1 MTKGRQMHA
10 RRNTVLAVA
19 VLSVL
24 ALGIVATGAARSGAT
39 KKVVYIQG
47 ITGNPFYTSVTCGA
61 QKAAK
66 QMGVDFSYQGPDE
79 WSVSKQTDIVNAVAA
94 SHPDAIMISIAD
106 PKSMIAPLAQAK
118 AAGIKIITIDGDLE
132 KTDIASSN
140 IQSDNSKGGYLGG
153 QRLAAVMHGKGQV
166 IALDNEP
173 GIPLS
178 EQRWQGMAKALKKY
192 PNIKFLGVKY
202 THNSTAA
209 AANIVATT
217 ASTNSKLTG
226 VFTAETNNSEGAIT
240 GIRQAKRV
248 GKVHLVGYDTSDPIV
263 AALKAGKMDGDVVQY
278 PRREGE
284 LGIKFAVDLGNGKS
298 VPRNQGVPFVI
309 ATPKNVNS
317 ALVKQYIY
325 STHC

>member
-1 MTKGRQMHA
+1 MHVRTRTPLVAATVALLGLAIVGATAA
-10 RRNTVLAVA
+10 R
-19 VLSVL
+19 
-24 ALGIVATGAARSGAT
+24 TGAT
-39 KKVVYIQG
+39 VKVVYIQG

-61 QKAAK
+61 QKVA
-66 QMGVDFSYQGPDE
+66 QQLGVDFSYQGPNE

-94 SHPDAIMISIAD
+94 SKPDAIMISIAD
-106 PKSMIAPLAQAK
+106 PKAMIAPLAAAK
-118 AAGIKIITIDGDLE
+118 ANGIKIITIDGDLAN
-132 KTDIASSN
+132 TSIGISN
-140 IQSDNSKGGYLGG
+140 IQSDNLQGGYLGG
-153 QRLAAVMHGKGQV
+153 LRLAKVMGGKGQV

-173 GIPLS
+173 GIPIS
-178 EQRWQGMAKALKKY
+178 EQRWKGMAKALKKY
-192 PNIKFLGVKY
+192 PGIKFLGVKY

-217 ASTNSKLTG
+217 ASTNRKLTG
-226 VFTAETNNSEGAIT
+226 VFAAETNNSEGAIT
-240 GIRQAKRV
+240 GIRQAKKV

-284 LGIKFAVDLGNGKS
+284 LGVQFAMNAANGKS

-309 ATPKNVNS
+309 ATPANVTS
-317 ALVKQYIY
+317 AKVKQYIY

>member
-1 MTKGRQMHA
+1 MHA
-10 RRNTVLAVA
+10 KTKTLLVVA
-19 VLSVL
+19 VLS
-24 ALGIVATGAARSGAT
+24 ALGLAVAATSAARTAASV
-39 KKVVYIQG
+39 KVVYIQG

-61 QKAAK
+61 QKVAK
-66 QMGVDFSYQGPDE
+66 ANGVDFSFQGPGE

-94 SHPDAIMISIAD
+94 SKPDVIMISIAD
-106 PKSMIAPLAQAK
+106 PKAMIAPLAQAK

-140 IQSDNSKGGYLGG
+140 IQSDNLKGGYLGG
-153 QRLAAVMHGKGQV
+153 LRLAAVMHGKGQV

-173 GIPLS
+173 GIPIS
-178 EQRWQGMAKALKKY
+178 QQRWQGMAKALKKF
-192 PNIKFLGVKY
+192 PGIKFLGVKY
-202 THNSTAA
+202 THNSTAT
-209 AANIVATT
+209 AANIVATA
-217 ASTNSKLTG
+217 ASTNSKLAG

-240 GIRQAKRV
+240 GIRQAKKV

-284 LGIKFAVDLGNGKS
+284 LGVQFAIKLANGES
-298 VPRNQGVPFVI
+298 VPRTQGVPFVI